1 MGVATFIQPDFE
13 TQTEGTSYK
22 EAIDNAVQVLGALA
36 AVFAAH
42 EQDTPNMTVRVDAGA
57 LFVDG
62 ARVEVAAQSTGV
74 ITAPVTNPR
83 IDRVVID
90 NETGAVS
97 MVTGVEAADPDPP
110 AIPEGKLPV
119 AQVALAT
126 DTTEIT
132 NDLLT
137 DERLPGLFGQPAADL
152 EGAWPINSV
161 HREIANVNPATTL
174 GFGTWEALGQEFDDT
189 LLNMHFEGSGATFAD
204 DGPFGLSVTASGGA
218 TQSAT
223 QKKFGSKSLYL
234 PGGATDYIEVG
245 TAAFWAAWLN
255 SREFTLDLWAY
266 GDFNVSGASL
276 WYWDASNLVRISATG
291 VITAIING
299 SAQDFG
305 TLTVNTWQHIRAVY
319 RDGVLRIALD
329 GTFHAASLT
338 QPFSVANALRIGN
351 QGAYYWIGYLDEP
364 KIFNRALAVSN
375 FTPPTVP
382 YRNLYRWLRTA

>member
-1 MGVATFIQPDFE
+1 MAVGKFIQPDFE
-13 TQTEGTSYK
+13 TQTGTQYK
-22 EAIDNAVQVLGALA
+22 TNLDNCISVSERFVNM
-36 AVFAAH
+36 FAPR
-42 EQDTPNMTVRVDAGA
+42 EQDTPNMSVYLGTGA
-57 LFVDG
+57 LFIDG
-62 ARVEVAAQSTGV
+62 AIVDMGAQSSAT
-74 ITAPVTNPR
+74 ISAPSTNPR
-83 IDRVVID
+83 IDRVVIGS
-90 NETGAVS
+90 TVGTIS
-97 MVTGVEAADPDPP
+97 IIGGVEAGSPSPP
-110 AIPEGKLPV
+110 AIPDNKLPI
-119 AQVALAT
+119 AQISLAT
-126 DTTEIT
+126 STTSIT
-132 NDLLT
+132 NDLIT
-137 DERLPGLFGQPAADL
+137 DERLSGLFGDL
-152 EGAWPINSV
+152 TQDMSGIRPVNSIYV
-161 HREIANVNPATTL
+161 EIANVNPATTL

-189 LLNMHFEGSGATFAD
+189 LLNMHFERRGATFAD

-255 SREFTLDLWAY
+255 SREFMLDLWAY
-266 GDFNVSGASL
+266 GDFSGNGGGL
-276 WYWDASNLVRISATG
+276 YYWDDNNLIRVRTTG

-299 SAQDFG
+299 SAQEFG

-338 QPFSVANALRIGN
+338 QPFSVASALRIGN
-351 QGAYYWIGYLDEP
+351 QGGYYWIGYLDEP